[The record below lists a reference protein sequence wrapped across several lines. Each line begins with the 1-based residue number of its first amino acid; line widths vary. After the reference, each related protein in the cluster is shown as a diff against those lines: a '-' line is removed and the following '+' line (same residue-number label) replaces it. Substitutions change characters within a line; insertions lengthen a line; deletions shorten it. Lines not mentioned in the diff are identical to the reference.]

1 MNTLMLEELEKIE
14 ESISDKYEKE
24 EIVSN
29 ALMENRVGLNSILDY
44 FSEEYGRNM
53 MSIDDYSTYI

>member
-29 ALMENRVGLNSILDY
+29 ALMENRIGLNSILDY

>member
-1 MNTLMLEELEKIE
+1 MNSLMLEELEKIE

-29 ALMENRVGLNSILDY
+29 ALMENRIGLNSILDY

>member
-1 MNTLMLEELEKIE
+1 MNSLMLEELEKIE